1 MAPESMLLVEL
12 EEEAPQLA
20 TAASLPALDDE
31 REACQESSED
41 SPARRGKKACA
52 ECHERKLRCNV
63 AETGDDACT
72 PCKEHNRV
80 CSLRVEKKRGRPSKV
95 ESPPMKASPLHLMSV
110 ASVHFGSPTQIAKCI
125 SGSASSPL
133 GSAAALSAQCV
144 PRSTLG
150 SMLAMPAMALT
161 PAAAAAAAA
170 AETGAASPQSAGAA
184 PMATVAVAATS
195 QQLGTHR
202 PLLVLPDGAAGFDN
216 GAFAQ
221 RPAMPAGPVAQ
232 SAAAASAA
240 LSAQGEAAARGE
252 AWMRQSSQLPQRF
265 NGPMFVTDA
274 VSGKM
279 VPIAPMRGG
288 GPHIG
293 GAGAGDSQAA
303 TPMMMM
309 ASGQAGAAQ
318 MMYCGLPAPMVS
330 MAPPPPTPVRVVCR
344 GCGLVRMEVEGAPLQ
359 QQQ

>member
-1 MAPESMLLVEL
+1 MEPSGDDDPATPTRL
-12 EEEAPQLA
+12 PTQL
-20 TAASLPALDDE
+20 DE
-31 REACQESSED
+31 REASRDSSSPFSSE
-41 SPARRGKKACA
+41 RKRGRMACG
-52 ECHERKLRCNV
+52 ECHDKKLRCDV
-63 AETGDDACT
+63 VETGDEDCT
-72 PCKEHNRV
+72 NCKEHNRV

-293 GAGAGDSQAA
+293 GAGAGDSQVA

>member
-1 MAPESMLLVEL
+1 MEPSGDDDPATPTRL
-12 EEEAPQLA
+12 PTQL
-20 TAASLPALDDE
+20 DE
-31 REACQESSED
+31 REASRDSSSPFSSE
-41 SPARRGKKACA
+41 RKRGRMACG
-52 ECHERKLRCNV
+52 ECHDKKLRCDLV
-63 AETGDDACT
+63 ETGDEDCT
-72 PCKEHNRV
+72 NCKEHNRV
-80 CSLRVEKKRGRPSKV
+80 CSLRVEKKRGRPSKA

-110 ASVHFGSPTQIAKCI
+110 ASVHFGSPTQIAQCV

-133 GSAAALSAQCV
+133 GSVAALSAQCV
-144 PRSTLG
+144 ARSALG

-170 AETGAASPQSAGAA
+170 AAAETGATAPQSAGAA

-195 QQLGTHR
+195 QQLGTPR

-318 MMYCGLPAPMVS
+318 MMYCGLQAPMVS

-344 GCGLVRMEVEGAPLQ
+344 GCGLVRMEVEGALQ
-359 QQQ
+359 QKQ

>member
-1 MAPESMLLVEL
+1 M
-12 EEEAPQLA
+12 A
-20 TAASLPALDDE
+20 TAA
-31 REACQESSED
+31 
-41 SPARRGKKACA
+41 
-52 ECHERKLRCNV
+52 V
-63 AETGDDACT
+63 
-72 PCKEHNRV
+72 V
-80 CSLRVEKKRGRPSKV
+80 
-95 ESPPMKASPLHLMSV
+95 
-110 ASVHFGSPTQIAKCI
+110 
-125 SGSASSPL
+125 
-133 GSAAALSAQCV
+133 
-144 PRSTLG
+144 
-150 SMLAMPAMALT
+150 
-161 PAAAAAAAA
+161 
-170 AETGAASPQSAGAA
+170 
-184 PMATVAVAATS
+184 ATS
-195 QQLGTHR
+195 QQLGTPR
-202 PLLVLPDGAAGFDN
+202 PLRVLPDGAAGFDN

-309 ASGQAGAAQ
+309 ASGQTGAAQ
-318 MMYCGLPAPMVS
+318 MMYCGFPAPMVS